1 MSPPFPY
8 SFKPVWLSALT
19 DRVTERATDIPL
31 VVNCGWTHF
40 LPFDFFHQWLVKK
53 DLPFNPPTLFFFIH
67 LVINPTSLYR
77 LLSSNFSLC
86 VSFFLSFFVCCVCVR
101 FMIVKHGKRSRNHE
115 EEGAKEGHAQVKTP
129 SSSEFFSCVYLYVV
143 SGAFFLVFL
152 QSINQSIKQ

>member
-1 MSPPFPY
+1 MCHTKKSIPDAEAESKNSIRSPHSSPFPFFPLSPFILQNHPKQAESKVRKKMSPPFLY

-31 VVNCGWTHF
+31 VVNCGWTHI

-86 VSFFLSFFVCCVCVR
+86 VSFF
-101 FMIVKHGKRSRNHE
+101 
-115 EEGAKEGHAQVKTP
+115 
-129 SSSEFFSCVYLYVV
+129 YVV
-143 SGAFFLVFL
+143 FRVLRVSD
-152 QSINQSIKQ
+152 S